1 MHHTNQSLFDLAV
14 PFIKAINGGGRPTGG
29 GRSKGAEGGMAI
41 SKFMNRILALK
52 VDLQHDVF
60 GFFEQVRCVLRVLSC
75 LCVERG

>member
-1 MHHTNQSLFDLAV
+1 M

-29 GRSKGAEGGMAI
+29 GRSKGAKGAEGGMAI

-60 GFFEQVRCVLRVLSC
+60 GFFEQVHCVLFVLSGVSE
-75 LCVERG
+75 LRGSLPTD